1 VRPPFIGDDRLQM
14 LELASEP
21 LLAIVAEGHS
31 LADTKSVP
39 SARLAQE
46 TWLEADVVTDPVF
59 ARYWYFRELRTSSPS
74 VPISAGTL
82 EEWLAEI
89 AFGRGVNVVPA
100 GLAEE
105 YRRPGLAFVPVAD
118 ADAPESR
125 LVLAWR
131 RDNAPPSGNDP
142 GRVRSPTA
150 QRGCLMTTK
159 TSQRQIRMF
168 VGRFAARSPLASA
181 SSTSVGW
188 APREV
193 IWCDEVAAPA
203 QRLWPVRRRGFVAVV
218 PVCSHTDQPHSRRTR

>member
-1 VRPPFIGDDRLQM
+1 LVRPPFIGDDRLQM

-46 TWLEADVVTDPVF
+46 TWLESDVVTDPVF

-74 VPISAGTL
+74 VPINAATL

-89 AFGRGVNVVPA
+89 AFGRRVNVVPA

-105 YRRPGLAFVPVAD
+105 YRRPGLAFLPVAD
-118 ADAPESR
+118 ADAPESC

-150 QRGCLMTTK
+150 QRG
-159 TSQRQIRMF
+159 S
-168 VGRFAARSPLASA
+168 APLAA
-181 SSTSVGW
+181 G
-188 APREV
+188 PK
-193 IWCDEVAAPA
+193 AADA
-203 QRLWPVRRRGFVAVV
+203 GCSRL
-218 PVCSHTDQPHSRRTR
+218 T